1 MVLSQTSLTK
11 ESSRSWHFFH
21 RQWKKLTHSAGAT
34 LDFSVSDLTLLDL
47 DGDQGRIT
55 SNLEHTV
62 KKLRH
67 KMPHSASTGC
77 FTLTGRCHWK
87 LLKWLVGQARLVTL
101 RGKLNC
107 QWSWKRFVQEEAWT
121 RHDLERGLA
130 PRAFQECCSQ
140 QSSFWIRSLQTCRTW
155 AETTAVSSTMCTEYT
170 ESTLIEAVFLFCSF
184 LTALGILML
193 LSFLFSS
200 LALVWR
206 SRYMMWTDILDSCT
220 LGEEVLHP
228 RTSSLCSLQL
238 RIRLWQPIFDVRICS
253 SMRSP
258 MRRSVLWG

>member
-1 MVLSQTSLTK
+1 MFDRTSFVK
-11 ESSRSWHFFH
+11 VVKCAISSSLWRPL
-21 RQWKKLTHSAGAT
+21 LTHGFLRCDVRCLKFLNMLTYLRVSCEWVLGGRV
-34 LDFSVSDLTLLDL
+34 LWVQVFVQVCRCFSLAFGLMAQILL
-47 DGDQGRIT
+47 
-55 SNLEHTV
+55 
-62 KKLRH
+62 
-67 KMPHSASTGC
+67 M
-77 FTLTGRCHWK
+77 
-87 LLKWLVGQARLVTL
+87 
-101 RGKLNC
+101 NC

-155 AETTAVSSTMCTEYT
+155 AETTAVSSTMCTEL
-170 ESTLIEAVFLFCSF
+170 TLIEAVFLLCSF
-184 LTALGILML
+184 LTALGISML

-206 SRYMMWTDILDSCT
+206 SRYMIWTDILDSCT

-238 RIRLWQPIFDVRICS
+238 QIRLWQP
-253 SMRSP
+253 
-258 MRRSVLWG
+258 